1 MKPTEHD
8 EERANRGAENE
19 SGPAPPRSDGGRT
32 IDTDMFTRTAD
43 VPTVS
48 RRDRFLQVMDL
59 FLIAPLRVA
68 WADVRSRVGGFILIM
83 FLLAGTAGV
92 VIFPRPG
99 RGDGEI
105 LQPAFQEFSFAL
117 ILGTDVMGR
126 SLTYSVI
133 HATPAMLEMILAGAI
148 LSVAVGTFIGAVGGY
163 KGGKIDMVF
172 ITITDTVLTI
182 PGIVFVIVI
191 AAIYPPEQP
200 WLVGLLLGIDAW
212 PGLARTVRSEVLSIR
227 EESYTEAS
235 RAMGLSKT
243 TIIRKDVV
251 TNLMP
256 YISVNFA
263 NSSVGIIFA
272 SVALYFL
279 GILPFNALNW
289 GVMMNQAYNRI
300 NLTSTAE
307 LHWMLVPMGAI
318 TIVALGFILF
328 AQGLD
333 RVFNVRLRA
342 RHAKSIKD
350 DGDSSVEEAEEVNPA
365 HVN

>member
-1 MKPTEHD
+1 MKPTDHP
-8 EERANRGAENE
+8 ENQTGDSSKME
-19 SGPAPPRSDGGRT
+19 TDGGSS
-32 IDTDMFTRTAD
+32 IDTDMFTRTSD
-43 VPTVS
+43 VPDIS
-48 RRDRFLQVMDL
+48 RWDRMSRGVDL
-59 FLIAPLRVA
+59 FLLAPMRVA
-68 WADVRSRVGGFILIM
+68 WSDIRSRVGVFILLM
-83 FLLAGTAGV
+83 FALAGSVGV
-92 VIFPRPG
+92 VIVPAPG
-99 RGDGEI
+99 RGDGEL
-105 LQPAFQEFSFAL
+105 LQPPFQEFSFAL

-126 SLTYSVI
+126 SLTYQVV
-133 HATPAMLEMILAGAI
+133 HATPAILEMVLAGAI
-148 LSVAVGTFIGAVGGY
+148 LSVGIGTFIGAVGGY
-163 KGGKIDMVF
+163 KGGTLDMIF

-200 WLVGLLLGIDAW
+200 WLVGILLGIDAW

-227 EESYTEAS
+227 EEAYTEAS

-263 NSSVGIIFA
+263 NSSVGVIFA

-279 GILPFNALNW
+279 GILPFSAAHW
-289 GVMMNQAYNRI
+289 GVMMNQAYNRV
-300 NLTSTAE
+300 NLTDPSQ
-307 LHWMLVPMGAI
+307 LHWMLVPMAAI

-328 AQGLD
+328 AQGMD

-342 RHAKSIKD
+342 RHAKSAVSD
-350 DGDSSVEEAEEVNPA
+350 DEEPGEESEKVTRT
-365 HVN
+365 HVQ